1 MKFSEFKKIIDERI
15 ATHSSGE
22 PHSRL
27 QNLEIILEI
36 VNKINSTLIL
46 DEVLELVLKN
56 AITFTKSE
64 RGFIVLSG
72 VGGGLEYKIG
82 LDAEGNRLSKD
93 TFQVSMSVI
102 EEVYK
107 SGASKFVES
116 ALSDTSGEKSE
127 SIFMLE
133 LETILCSP
141 LISGEKKLGVL
152 YVDSTSLQKINIQEI
167 TDTFEILAG
176 QAATAIRNAQF
187 FNGQLQAYNALQESN
202 QQLTKAKED
211 AEKSDRLKSEFLAQ
225 MSHEIRT
232 PIHIL
237 MSYSSLIKDEIED
250 SLDEDLRSNF
260 NAIDDAGKRII
271 RTTDLILNM
280 SEIQTGNYE
289 YDAVE
294 FNIFD
299 EVLVSIYNEFK
310 DMANSMN
317 IEFTLNQLSE
327 TASIVADKYSV
338 YQIFTNLIDN
348 AFKYTPSGRIEV
360 NYFRDKKSLPTVEV
374 IDTGIGIAKQYIP
387 NLFKPFTQE
396 EQGYNRRF
404 EGNGLG
410 LALVKSYCD
419 MNNATIK
426 VKTVKNFGSTFTVK
440 FNSQTQSKE

>member
-1 MKFSEFKKIIDERI
+1 MKFSEFKKNIDERI
-15 ATHSSGE
+15 TSRAGDESQ
-22 PHSRL
+22 SRL
-27 QNLEIILEI
+27 RNLEIILEI

-46 DEVLELVLKN
+46 DEVLELVLRN

-72 VGGGLEYKIG
+72 IGTGLDYKIG
-82 LDAEGNRLSKD
+82 LDFEGNRLSKD

-107 SGASKFVES
+107 SGTSKFVES
-116 ALSDTSGEKSE
+116 AFSDTSREKSE
-127 SIFMLE
+127 SIFTLE

-141 LISGEKKLGVL
+141 LISGDKKLGVL

-187 FNGQLQAYNALQESN
+187 FYGQLQAYNALQESN

-260 NAIDDAGKRII
+260 NAIDDAGRRII

-289 YDAVE
+289 FDAVE
-294 FNIFD
+294 FNIYD

-310 DMANSMN
+310 ELARSLN

-327 TASIVADKYSV
+327 TASIFADKYSV

-348 AFKYTPSGRIEV
+348 AFKYTPSGRIEI
-360 NYFRDKKSLPTVEV
+360 NYYRDKKNLPTIEV

-426 VKTVKNFGSTFTVK
+426 VKTVKNFGTTFTIK
-440 FNSQTQSKE
+440 FDKQT

>member
-1 MKFSEFKKIIDERI
+1 
-15 ATHSSGE
+15 
-22 PHSRL
+22 
-27 QNLEIILEI
+27 
-36 VNKINSTLIL
+36 
-46 DEVLELVLKN
+46 
-56 AITFTKSE
+56 
-64 RGFIVLSG
+64 
-72 VGGGLEYKIG
+72 
-82 LDAEGNRLSKD
+82 
-93 TFQVSMSVI
+93 
-102 EEVYK
+102 
-107 SGASKFVES
+107 
-116 ALSDTSGEKSE
+116 
-127 SIFMLE
+127 
-133 LETILCSP
+133 
-141 LISGEKKLGVL
+141 
-152 YVDSTSLQKINIQEI
+152 
-167 TDTFEILAG
+167 
-176 QAATAIRNAQF
+176 
-187 FNGQLQAYNALQESN
+187 
-202 QQLTKAKED
+202 
-211 AEKSDRLKSEFLAQ
+211 
-225 MSHEIRT
+225 
-232 PIHIL
+232 

-310 DMANSMN
+310 DMANTLS

-327 TASIVADKYSV
+327 SASIMADKYSV

-360 NYFRDKKSLPTVEV
+360 NYFRDKKNLPTVEV

-440 FNSQTQSKE
+440 FNKQSK